1 MIQKTLISLF
11 FFFSIVVAYA
21 QVQLSKTDLQLGE
34 IERLNE
40 DILDINISNLTTD
53 KVFLLRID
61 APKHLS
67 IRYTSKQITPH
78 SAQLLRI
85 KLNPRKKGKLKE
97 KIWLHFSNSS
107 SPIPL
112 TVTADIKEIPKDN
125 RTACPDFNKDP
136 QTYTSSAQFHQQTAG
151 SKHFFYVEL
160 YDTANETVLASA
172 KVEEEEEKEVEELEA
187 PRERRAS
194 REKRPRKSPEER
206 RNSPSVL
213 DLLFGDDAVEVSD
226 TTEVEQ
232 EELIVEENDTV
243 AIAEETDEKL
253 LDEQY
258 RANNVIFLIDASTS
272 MNEEEKMDLLKQ
284 AMIQLL
290 SPLRQIDYLSIVTYS
305 GDAHVLLPPTSGIEK
320 EAIQQQIEAIEAEG
334 STQAVKGIKKA
345 LQLGRS
351 NFIEGGNNQIILAT
365 DGAFDIGERNQ
376 SLRQKISKAAKDGLS
391 ISVLGIKNARWT
403 NKSLKEITDLGKG
416 HLIKINGSKDA
427 GKVLEEIKR
436 QSKI

>member
-1 MIQKTLISLF
+1 MIQKALLSLF
-11 FFFSIVVAYA
+11 FCFSVFVLTA
-21 QVQLSKTDLQLGE
+21 QVQLSVTELSLGE

-40 DILDINISNLTTD
+40 DVLDINISNLTAE

-61 APKHLS
+61 APQHIS
-67 IRYTSKQITPH
+67 IRYTSKQIEPH

-85 KLNPRKKGKLKE
+85 KLNPRRKGKLKE

-107 SPIPL
+107 SPISL
-112 TVTADIKEIPKDN
+112 TINADIKEIPKNN

-136 QTYTSSAQFHQQTAG
+136 QTYTSSAQFYQQTVG
-151 SKHFFYVEL
+151 SRHFFYIEL
-160 YDTANETVLASA
+160 YNSASEIVQAQTA
-172 KVEEEEEKEVEELEA
+172 VEIEEQTEEVEV
-187 PRERRAS
+187 PRERGPAK
-194 REKRPRKSPEER
+194 EKKSRKSPEER

-213 DLLFGDDAVEVSD
+213 DLLFGDDSSEEKD
-226 TTEVEQ
+226 TIALKQ
-232 EELIVEENDTV
+232 EETVEKVSEPI
-243 AIAEETDEKL
+243 AAEEDKDETL

-258 RANNVIFLIDASTS
+258 KANNVIFLIDASTS

-305 GDAHVLLPPTSGIEK
+305 GDAQVLLPPTSGIEK

-345 LQLGRS
+345 LQVGRS

-416 HLIKINGSKDA
+416 HLIKINGPKDA
-427 GKVLEEIKR
+427 GKVLEEIKK